1 VTDVQAV
8 FAELQRV
15 LGLSL
20 TCGSITLNVNESK
33 LQSVKTE
40 TYQRVDQKPLDRR
53 TQPSS

>member
-1 VTDVQAV
+1 MTDVQAV